1 MVLSLSRLCSTI
13 RAGGDGSS
21 AQWWIDRQKAVPTR
35 AARRFAGAKADL
47 STATAAVHCASLG
60 ATLTPG
66 HIAIERAGDAAARLD
81 AYLDAMKRSGVL
93 RTTFTI
99 LRVSVHRASKRF

>member
-1 MVLSLSRLCSTI
+1 VFAFEGAKVVTRV
-13 RAGGDGSS
+13 
-21 AQWWIDRQKAVPTR
+21 RQTGVNGTR
-35 AARRFAGAKADL
+35 ADNGA
-47 STATAAVHCASLG
+47 VSLCGLPG

-81 AYLDAMKRSGVL
+81 AYLDAMKRSGAL
-93 RTTFTI
+93 RTIYTI

>member
-1 MVLSLSRLCSTI
+1 VTRV
-13 RAGGDGSS
+13 
-21 AQWWIDRQKAVPTR
+21 RQTGVNGTR
-35 AARRFAGAKADL
+35 VDNG
-47 STATAAVHCASLG
+47 AAVRRSAASLG

-66 HIAIERAGDAAARLD
+66 HIAIERAGHAAARLD

-93 RTTFTI
+93 RTIFTA

>member
-1 MVLSLSRLCSTI
+1 MTCV
-13 RAGGDGSS
+13 
-21 AQWWIDRQKAVPTR
+21 RQTGVNGTR
-35 AARRFAGAKADL
+35 ADNGA
-47 STATAAVHCASLG
+47 ASLCGLRG

-81 AYLDAMKRSGVL
+81 AYLDPMKRSGVL
-93 RTTFTI
+93 RTIFTT

>member
-1 MVLSLSRLCSTI
+1 MEPELTTSGAPLC
-13 RAGGDGSS
+13 GL
-21 AQWWIDRQKAVPTR
+21 P
-35 AARRFAGAKADL
+35 
-47 STATAAVHCASLG
+47 G

-66 HIAIERAGDAAARLD
+66 HIAIEPAGNAAARLD

-99 LRVSVHRASKRF
+99 LRVSVHRDSKRF

>member
-1 MVLSLSRLCSTI
+1 MTRV
-13 RAGGDGSS
+13 
-21 AQWWIDRQKAVPTR
+21 RQTGVNGTR
-35 AARRFAGAKADL
+35 ADNGA
-47 STATAAVHCASLG
+47 ASLCGLPG

-93 RTTFTI
+93 RTIFTT
-99 LRVSVHRASKRF
+99 LRVSAHRA

>member
-1 MVLSLSRLCSTI
+1 MHR
-13 RAGGDGSS
+13 S
-21 AQWWIDRQKAVPTR
+21 A
-35 AARRFAGAKADL
+35 
-47 STATAAVHCASLG
+47 ASLG

-66 HIAIERAGDAAARLD
+66 DIAIERAGHAAATLD

-93 RTTFTI
+93 RTIFTT

>member
-1 MVLSLSRLCSTI
+1 MFAFEGAKVVTRV
-13 RAGGDGSS
+13 
-21 AQWWIDRQKAVPTR
+21 RQTGVNGTR
-35 AARRFAGAKADL
+35 ADNGA
-47 STATAAVHCASLG
+47 ASLCGLPG

-81 AYLDAMKRSGVL
+81 AYLDAMQRSGVL
-93 RTTFTI
+93 RTIFTA

>member
-1 MVLSLSRLCSTI
+1 VF
-13 RAGGDGSS
+13 AFEG
-21 AQWWIDRQKAVPTR
+21 AQVVTRVRQTGVNGTR
-35 AARRFAGAKADL
+35 ADNGA
-47 STATAAVHCASLG
+47 ASLCGLPG

-81 AYLDAMKRSGVL
+81 AYLDAMKRSGAL
-93 RTTFTI
+93 RTIFTI

>member
-1 MVLSLSRLCSTI
+1 VR
-13 RAGGDGSS
+13 RS
-21 AQWWIDRQKAVPTR
+21 A
-35 AARRFAGAKADL
+35 
-47 STATAAVHCASLG
+47 ASLG

-81 AYLDAMKRSGVL
+81 EYLDAMKRCGVL
-93 RTTFTI
+93 RTIFTT

>member
-1 MVLSLSRLCSTI
+1 MTRV
-13 RAGGDGSS
+13 
-21 AQWWIDRQKAVPTR
+21 RQTGVNGTLADN
-35 AARRFAGAKADL
+35 GA
-47 STATAAVHCASLG
+47 ASLCGLPG

-66 HIAIERAGDAAARLD
+66 HIAIERAGHAAARLD

-93 RTTFTI
+93 RTIFTT

>member
-1 MVLSLSRLCSTI
+1 MEPALTRRGGAPLC
-13 RAGGDGSS
+13 GL
-21 AQWWIDRQKAVPTR
+21 P
-35 AARRFAGAKADL
+35 
-47 STATAAVHCASLG
+47 G

-93 RTTFTI
+93 RTIFTT